1 MKTSV
6 RIATILLL
14 LAAPAALARVLSY
27 APYSNSLS
35 ATRGQQSRT
44 ARHVLV
50 SDANKLVLYDSKGI
64 DEPRIVRAPIVNA
77 PFALYQQSDDA
88 TPVLL
93 YGASISLDLGA
104 TWIPVPGL
112 AGLSSEA
119 WPIERG
125 GPFTRGLAGPVL
137 IGNAQYPFVAQTAGG
152 IVAVAADGTTRAMTT
167 TAAKLIG
174 RNREGTRFLVTTNDT
189 VSIVELDGRSAP
201 VAKELTPQFGWITSE
216 GAVYTVTPTATGVLR
231 IRFHEHQQET
241 FKTGRDAFFAVP
253 TADYEGA
260 WMVQQDEGDPTT
272 LSRYYPG
279 HGEEVIWTDPSGRQI
294 ESLIAG
300 ASGQTLLIQ
309 AQRPRAAETTPFT
322 GVSLALWRAGE
333 PAPTDYDDLLARLG
347 TSRGFAHV
355 DPDTLA
361 AGSTFIF
368 DTAFTAA
375 FQRPRVVGPGSR
387 TGGGADVIQ
396 EWGILRGAMKQRLVL
411 PTVSRIQGGYGTN
424 WLTDV
429 TLYNPLA
436 AKQDVAIRFEN
447 STKTLTLEAKEIR
460 VVRDVLQTLFSIER
474 GGGPLFF
481 EPQKSMTV
489 TSRTYTPK
497 GNGALGYS
505 MDAIDAMNT
514 ASAGFSLGF
523 AGAFPNWHFRT
534 NMLLTDL
541 SGRGSEAV
549 LHGFKTQV
557 AVGVAANTTLNLG
570 RVEPWLGTQG
580 GLLVQPTYGNL
591 MTTVVAIDNFTNDAT
606 YFPPDPQMS
615 TRMNRT
621 FPAVAHIDFPDGSKL
636 RTDVYVLNASPEQTW
651 VYFEGKEGDN
661 SGWPRGTLV
670 NLSPYQS
677 LVIREAP
684 DSLLRLRGRSR
695 LRYFVGN
702 ANVRVTSRTYF
713 IDPDGGTRGMLTP
726 PLNNFQLAAEGE
738 TLELVAQAGSS
749 LRMSLGLVD
758 LSEEPLGDPSVVRI
772 HLIDDKG
779 TTVHSFDEVLR
790 AAQGLYLEDI
800 FKAHGIEQPA
810 AVRIV
815 VEVVRAT
822 TLIGAYG
829 ALKDSATGD
838 LTYVSANHGGRP

>member
-1 MKTSV
+1 MKTFN

-27 APYSNSLS
+27 APYSTSHS
-35 ATRGQQSRT
+35 VARGQQSRT

-50 SDANKLVLYDSKGI
+50 ADAGRLVLYDSKGI
-64 DEPRIVRAPIVNA
+64 DEPRVIHRNFVEA
-77 PFALYQQSDDA
+77 PFALYQQGDDA
-88 TPVLL
+88 TPIIL
-93 YGASISLDLGA
+93 YGALISRDLGA
-104 TWIPVPGL
+104 TWTNVPALQDLSTEPWPV
-112 AGLSSEA
+112 
-119 WPIERG
+119 ERG
-125 GPFTRGLAGPVL
+125 GPFTRGFTAAVT
-137 IGNAQYPFVAQTAGG
+137 IGNAQYPFIAQTAGG
-152 IVAVAADGTTRAMTT
+152 IVAVAPNGTTRTVIN

-174 RNREGTRFLVTTNDT
+174 RNREGNRFLVTENNT

-201 VAKELTPQFGWITSE
+201 VAKDLTPVLGWITSE
-216 GAVYTVTPTATGVLR
+216 GAVYTLTPTTTGVLR

-241 FKTGRDAFFAVP
+241 FKTGRGAFFAVP

-279 HGEEVIWTDPSGRQI
+279 RGEEIMWTDESGRQI
-294 ESLIAG
+294 ESLIPG
-300 ASGQTLLIQ
+300 VSGETLLIQ

-322 GVSLALWRAGE
+322 GVSLALWRVGE
-333 PAPTDYDDLLARLG
+333 PAPADYDDLLARLG
-347 TSRGFAHV
+347 PKYGFAHV
-355 DPDTLA
+355 NPDTLA
-361 AGSTFIF
+361 AGSTFVF
-368 DTAFTAA
+368 DAA
-375 FQRPRVVGPGSR
+375 AAANKRDRLAGRGS
-387 TGGGADVIQ
+387 TTSGGADVIQ
-396 EWGILRGAMKQRLVL
+396 EWGILRGTMKQRLVL

-429 TLYNPLA
+429 TIFNPLA

-447 STKTLTLEAKEIR
+447 TTKTLTLDPKEIR

-481 EPQKSMTV
+481 EPQKTMTV
-489 TSRTYTPK
+489 TSRTYTPN

-514 ASAGFSLGF
+514 AGAGYPVGF

-549 LHGFKTQV
+549 LHGFETQV

-570 RVEPWLGTQG
+570 RVDPWLGTRG

-606 YFPPDPQMS
+606 YFPPDPQMGNL
-615 TRMNRT
+615 NRT

-636 RTDVYVLNASPEQTW
+636 RTDVYAFNASSIES
-651 VYFEGKEGDN
+651 VVVFEGKEGDN
-661 SGWPRGTLV
+661 SGWPRSTYIRLA
-670 NLSPYQS
+670 PYEAQ
-677 LVIREAP
+677 VIREAP
-684 DSLLRLRGRSR
+684 DTLLRLRGRSR
-695 LRYFVGN
+695 LRYAVSNRG
-702 ANVRVTSRTYF
+702 VRVTSRTYY
-713 IDPDGGTRGMLTP
+713 IDPDGGTRGMITP
-726 PLNNFQLAAEGE
+726 PLNNFQMAAEGE
-738 TLELVAQAGSS
+738 TLELVAQAGST

-779 TTVHSFDEVLR
+779 TTIHAFEEVVR

-800 FKAHGIEQPA
+800 FKTHGIEQPA
-810 AVRIV
+810 AARIV

-829 ALKDSATGD
+829 AMRDSVTGD
-838 LTYVSANHGGRP
+838 LMYVSANHGGRP